1 MFFCKSGKE
10 RKYAVRKNPIRNPE
24 CGRTF
29 AAAVSSGFDAAKTR
43 NGACRKRK
51 ERRRAGFI
59 PQTDPGGM
67 RQNSGRFGQFR
78 PPLHSEW
85 LFAGDQ
91 YQSPSGANR
100 PGKCAG
106 AFNQWHYC
114 P

>member
-1 MFFCKSGKE
+1 MQLEKIPS
-10 RKYAVRKNPIRNPE
+10 AILN
-24 CGRTF
+24 
-29 AAAVSSGFDAAKTR
+29 AAALLLQPYLPDLTPQKLETALAAKE
-43 NGACRKRK
+43 K
-51 ERRRAGFI
+51 RAG
-59 PQTDPGGM
+59 DPGGM

-85 LFAGDQ
+85 LFASDQ

-100 PGKCAG
+100 SGKCAG

>member
-1 MFFCKSGKE
+1 MQSEKIPS
-10 RKYAVRKNPIRNPE
+10 AILN
-24 CGRTF
+24 
-29 AAAVSSGFDAAKTR
+29 AAALLLQPYLPDLTPQKLETALAAKE
-43 NGACRKRK
+43 K
-51 ERRRAGFI
+51 RAGELDLSRKL
-59 PQTDPGGM
+59 T
-67 RQNSGRFGQFR
+67 RAECARSGRFGQFR

>member
-1 MFFCKSGKE
+1 MQSEKIPS
-10 RKYAVRKNPIRNPE
+10 AILN
-24 CGRTF
+24 
-29 AAAVSSGFDAAKTR
+29 AAALLLQPYLPDLTPQKLETALAAKEK
-43 NGACRKRK
+43 N
-51 ERRRAGFI
+51 AGE
-59 PQTDPGGM
+59 
-67 RQNSGRFGQFR
+67 RFGQLR

-100 PGKCAG
+100 PGKRAG

>member
-1 MFFCKSGKE
+1 MQSEKIPS
-10 RKYAVRKNPIRNPE
+10 AILN
-24 CGRTF
+24 
-29 AAAVSSGFDAAKTR
+29 AAALLLQPYLPDLTPQKLETALAAKEKNAGELDLSRKLTR
-43 NGACRKRK
+43 AECARILGVSVN
-51 ERRRAGFI
+51 
-59 PQTDPGGM
+59 
-67 RQNSGRFGQFR
+67 
-78 PPLHSEW
+78 SEW